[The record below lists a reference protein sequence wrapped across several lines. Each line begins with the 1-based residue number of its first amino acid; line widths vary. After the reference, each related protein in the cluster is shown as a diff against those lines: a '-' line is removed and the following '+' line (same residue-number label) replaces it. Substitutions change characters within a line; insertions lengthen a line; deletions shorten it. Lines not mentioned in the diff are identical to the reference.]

1 MNIIY
6 NPYFTGNAYIS
17 QNLWNEV
24 AVGDAA
30 LLKQLLMRAG
40 LPQTVVDDSEKA
52 EKDSENAEKDRAQ
65 AYAMAILAQGD
76 TPFSASLQSDS
87 EGTAKLLLKW
97 RDLLV
102 MAGWTTASTINA
114 ESKKLQVFAS
124 CDEALIA
131 YPSRA
136 DRWREVYQYLKDG
149 HKILKDTDS
158 IEVRIPKALIPPM
171 IAKVLELLPKVSYA
185 MEDLDEVLNTED
197 HSCTVINT
205 NEQYEAW
212 QLLVKLPYDEQT
224 MLVCSDEKRLSDTMQ
239 AIGGEQWRTD
249 RVGCPHPV
257 ATIFDQKDIPEQ
269 LIWLDCAGNGLTHDP
284 YVFLSSEERDAL
296 RIIDM
301 ETRSAMQMKWLY
313 TTLNRIKDKEWILV
327 APKYHLGES
336 LGEHPI
342 ITSLKQNK
350 EFYDKACSK
359 GQEIVLPT
367 TEPAEVV
374 KLNPIG
380 EININP
386 DVLSKILKP
395 SDSYSSIDTLVN
407 APLDYVMEN
416 MGGLSAPEND
426 KEPNENL
433 KKGKIAHKVVELLVN
448 KKKPDIYP
456 FGEQAY
462 SLDEIESRFKDQYEK
477 LFEEAMEDEKDSAKF
492 LNLHENKN
500 MLAVFKSDAKESIKT
515 LLDKIKKNGLK
526 PLRSEYE
533 FSTPFEPFDN
543 PHGFVDL
550 LLEDKQGNLVIFD
563 LKWSTQDKAYKESIE
578 KKGEAY
584 QLYMYKHAVEKKTG
598 KTVAW
603 YAYYLF
609 PKMELYIEP
618 AGVSPKW
625 KEWIQQRSD
634 RLKQLEEGIIEP
646 IVEGSNNDKYPKH
659 IILKN
664 IKMK

>member
-52 EKDSENAEKDRAQ
+52 EKDPEKAEKDRVQ
-65 AYAMAILAQGD
+65 AYAEAIKALGD
-76 TPFSASLQSDS
+76 TIFSTSLESDS

-124 CDEALIA
+124 CDEALKA

-149 HKILKDTDS
+149 NKILKGTDS
-158 IEVRIPKALIPPM
+158 IDVRIPKALIPPV
-171 IAKVLELLPKVSYA
+171 IADVLALLPNVSYA
-185 MEDLDEVLNTED
+185 MDSLDTVLKTED

-212 QLLVKLPYDEQT
+212 QLLVKLPYNAQT
-224 MLVCSDEKRLSDTMQ
+224 MLVCADEKRLNDTMQ

-284 YVFLSSEERDAL
+284 YVFLSSEERGTL
-296 RIIDM
+296 GIIDM

-313 TTLNRIKDKEWILV
+313 TTLNRIKEWILV

-395 SDSYSSIDTLVN
+395 SDSYSAIDTLVN
-407 APLDYVMEN
+407 APFDYVMKN
-416 MGGLSAPEND
+416 MGGLDAPEDD

-433 KKGKIAHKVVELLVN
+433 MKGKIAHKVVELLVDKN
-448 KKKPDIYP
+448 
-456 FGEQAY
+456 ETEVY
-462 SLDEIESRFKDQYEK
+462 SIDEIQLRFNTQYDK
-477 LFEEAMEDEKDSAKF
+477 LFEQAMEAEKEEAAF
-492 LNLHENKN
+492 LKRPENVN
-500 MLAVFKSDAKESIKT
+500 VLAVFKEDARDSIKH
-515 LLDKIKKNGLK
+515 LIDLIKKKNLT

-533 FSTPFEPFDN
+533 VTTEFDPFDN

-563 LKWSTQDKAYKESIE
+563 LKWSTQDEAYKESIE
-578 KKGEAY
+578 EKGEAY
-584 QLYMYKHAVEKKTG
+584 QLYMYKHAVEKQMAPK
-598 KTVAW
+598 KVAW

-609 PKMELYIEP
+609 PKMELYTEP

-625 KEWIQQRSD
+625 EQWIQQRVN
-634 RLKQLEEGIIEP
+634 RLEQLSQGIIEP
-646 IVEGSNNDKYPKH
+646 VVKGSDNDTYTKH

-664 IKMK
+664 LKMK

>member
-17 QNLWNEV
+17 QNLWDEV
-24 AVGDAA
+24 TVGDAG

-40 LPQTVVDDSEKA
+40 LPQTVEDDSEKA
-52 EKDSENAEKDRAQ
+52 EKDSEKAEKDRVQ
-65 AYAMAILAQGD
+65 AYAEAIKAQGD

-87 EGTAKLLLKW
+87 EGSAKLLLKW

-158 IEVRIPKALIPPM
+158 IDVRIPKALIPPM
-171 IAKVLELLPKVSYA
+171 IADVLALLPNVSYA
-185 MEDLDEVLNTED
+185 MDSLDTVLKTEG
-197 HSCTVINT
+197 HSCTVITT

-212 QLLVKLPYDEQT
+212 QLLVTLPYNAQT
-224 MLVCSDEKRLSDTMQ
+224 MLVCADEKRLSDTMQ

-249 RVGCPHPV
+249 RVGCPHPA
-257 ATIFDQKDIPEQ
+257 ATIFDQKDIPNR
-269 LIWLDCAGNGLTHDP
+269 LIWLDCAGTGVTPDP
-284 YVFLSSEERDAL
+284 YDFLSSEERDAL
-296 RIIDM
+296 GIIDM
-301 ETRSAMQMKWLY
+301 EKRSATQMQWLY

-350 EFYDKACSK
+350 TFYDDACAK
-359 GQEIVLPT
+359 GQKIILPT
-367 TEPAEVV
+367 TTPIEIK
-374 KLNPIG
+374 KLDSIG
-380 EININP
+380 EIKINP

-395 SDSYSSIDTLVN
+395 SDSYSAIGTLVN

-433 KKGKIAHKVVELLVN
+433 MKGKIAHKVVELLVN
-448 KKKPDIYP
+448 KNDTEVYT
-456 FGEQAY
+456 
-462 SLDEIESRFKDQYEK
+462 LDEIQSRFEK
-477 LFEEAMEDEKDSAKF
+477 EYDVLFEKAMEVKPDSAECESAKF
-492 LNLHENKN
+492 LNLPENKN
-500 MLAVFKSDAKESIKT
+500 MLAVFKEDAKESIKT

-543 PHGFVDL
+543 PHGFVAL
-550 LLEDKQGNLVIFD
+550 LLEDKQGNLDIFD

-598 KTVAW
+598 ETVAW

-609 PKMELYIEP
+609 PKMELYTEP
-618 AGVSPKW
+618 AGVNPKW
-625 KEWIQQRSD
+625 EEWIEKREN
-634 RLKQLEEGIIEP
+634 RLEQLSQGIIEP
-646 IVEGSNNDKYPKH
+646 VVKGSDNDTYTKH

>member
-6 NPYFTGNAYIS
+6 NPYLTGNAYIS
-17 QNLWNEV
+17 KNLWNV
-24 AVGDAA
+24 VTVGDAA
-30 LLKQLLMRAG
+30 LLEQLLMRAG

-52 EKDSENAEKDRAQ
+52 EKARAQ
-65 AYAMAILAQGD
+65 AYAEAIKAQG
-76 TPFSASLQSDS
+76 TTIFSNSLESDP

-102 MAGWTTASTINA
+102 MAGWTTADAMNA
-114 ESKKLQVFAS
+114 ENAKLRVFES
-124 CDEALIA
+124 CDEALKT

-136 DRWREVYQYLKDG
+136 DRWREVYQFLKDG
-149 HKILKDTDS
+149 NKILNDKDS

-171 IAKVLELLPKVSYA
+171 IAKVLELLPNVSYA
-185 MEDLDEVLNTED
+185 MESLDEVLNTEG
-197 HSCTVINT
+197 HSCTVINA

-212 QLLVKLPYDEQT
+212 QLLAKLPYDAQT
-224 MLVCSDEKRLSDTMQ
+224 MLVCADERRLNDTMQ

-257 ATIFDQKDIPEQ
+257 ATIFDQKGIPDQ
-269 LIWLDCAGNGLTHDP
+269 LVWLDCAGNGLTYDP
-284 YVFLSSEERDAL
+284 YAFLSSEERDAL

-313 TTLNRIKDKEWILV
+313 TTLNRIKDWILI

-350 EFYDKACSK
+350 TFYDDACAE
-359 GQEIVLPT
+359 GQKIILPT
-367 TEPAEVV
+367 TKPAEVV
-374 KLNPIG
+374 TLNPIG

-407 APLDYVMEN
+407 APFDYVMEN

-433 KKGKIAHKVVELLVN
+433 MKGKIAHKVVELLVN
-448 KKKPDIYP
+448 KGDT
-456 FGEQAY
+456 EAY
-462 SLDEIESRFKDQYEK
+462 SIDEIQSRFEKEYDK
-477 LFEEAMEDEKDSAKF
+477 LFEQAMDAEKECAAF
-492 LNLHENKN
+492 LNLPENVN
-500 MLAVFKSDAKESIKT
+500 MLAVFKEELYQSITK
-515 LLDKIKKNGLK
+515 LFGIISNHGLN
-526 PLRSEYE
+526 PVRCEYE
-533 FSTPFEPFDN
+533 VTAKFDPFDN
-543 PHGFVDL
+543 PHGYVDM
-550 LLEDKQGNLVIFD
+550 LLEDQNRDLVIID
-563 LKWSTQDKAYKESIE
+563 LKWSTRDVFE
-578 KKGEAY
+578 KGINNGEAY
-584 QLYMYKHAVEKKTG
+584 QLYMYKHAVEKQMAPK
-598 KTVAW
+598 KVAW

-609 PKMELYIEP
+609 PKMELYTEP

-625 KEWIQQRSD
+625 EEWIEKRKN
-634 RLKQLEEGIIEP
+634 RLEQLDKGIIEP
-646 IVEGSNNDKYPKH
+646 TVKNSDRETYPKH

-664 IKMK
+664 LKMK

>member
-6 NPYFTGNAYIS
+6 NPYFTGNVYIS
-17 QNLWNEV
+17 QNLWDEV
-24 AVGDAA
+24 TVGDAA
-30 LLKQLLMRAG
+30 LLEQLLMRAG

-52 EKDSENAEKDRAQ
+52 EKARAQ
-65 AYAMAILAQGD
+65 AYAEAIKAQG
-76 TPFSASLQSDS
+76 TTIFSNSLESDP

-102 MAGWTTASTINA
+102 MAGWTTADAMNA
-114 ESKKLQVFAS
+114 ENAKLRVFES
-124 CDEALIA
+124 CDEALKT

-136 DRWREVYQYLKDG
+136 DRWREVYQFLKDG
-149 HKILKDTDS
+149 NKILNDKDS

-171 IAKVLELLPKVSYA
+171 IAKVLELLPNVSYA
-185 MEDLDEVLNTED
+185 MESLDEVLNTEG
-197 HSCTVINT
+197 HSCTVINA

-212 QLLVKLPYDEQT
+212 QLLAKLPYDAQT
-224 MLVCSDEKRLSDTMQ
+224 MLVCADERRLNDTMQ

-257 ATIFDQKDIPEQ
+257 ATIFDQKGIPDQ
-269 LIWLDCAGNGLTHDP
+269 LVWLDCAGNGLTYDP
-284 YVFLSSEERDAL
+284 YAFLSSEERDAL

-313 TTLNRIKDKEWILV
+313 TTLNRIKDWILI

-350 EFYDKACSK
+350 MFYDDACAE
-359 GQEIVLPT
+359 GQKIILPT
-367 TEPAEVV
+367 TKPAEVV

-407 APLDYVMEN
+407 APFDYVMEN

-433 KKGKIAHKVVELLVN
+433 MKGKIAHKVVELLVN
-448 KKKPDIYP
+448 KCDT
-456 FGEQAY
+456 EAY
-462 SLDEIESRFKDQYEK
+462 SIDEIQSRFEKEYDK
-477 LFEEAMEDEKDSAKF
+477 LFEQAMDAEKECAAF
-492 LNLHENKN
+492 LNLPENVN
-500 MLAVFKSDAKESIKT
+500 MLAVFKEELYQSITK
-515 LLDKIKKNGLK
+515 LFGIISNHGLN
-526 PLRSEYE
+526 PVRCEYE
-533 FSTPFEPFDN
+533 VTAKFDPFDN
-543 PHGFVDL
+543 PHGYVDM
-550 LLEDKQGNLVIFD
+550 LLEDQNCDLVIID
-563 LKWSTQDKAYKESIE
+563 LKWSTRDVFE
-578 KKGEAY
+578 KGINNGEAY
-584 QLYMYKHAVEKKTG
+584 QLYMYKHAVEKQMAPK
-598 KTVAW
+598 KVAW

-609 PKMELYIEP
+609 PKMELYTEP

-625 KEWIQQRSD
+625 EEWIEKRKN
-634 RLKQLEEGIIEP
+634 RLEQLDKGIIEP
-646 IVEGSNNDKYPKH
+646 TVKNSDRETYPKH

-664 IKMK
+664 LKMK

>member
-1 MNIIY
+1 MKIIY

-17 QNLWNEV
+17 QNLWDEV
-24 AVGDAA
+24 TVGDAA
-30 LLKQLLMRAG
+30 LLKQLLMRVG
-40 LPQTVVDDSEKA
+40 LPQTVVDDSEV
-52 EKDSENAEKDRAQ
+52 AEKDRVQ
-65 AYAMAILAQGD
+65 AYAEAIKALGD
-76 TPFSASLQSDS
+76 TIFSTSLESDS

-102 MAGWTTASTINA
+102 MAGWTAANTINA
-114 ESKKLQVFAS
+114 KSDKLQVFAS
-124 CDEALIA
+124 CDEALKA

-149 HKILKDTDS
+149 NKILKGTDS

-224 MLVCSDEKRLSDTMQ
+224 MLVCSDEKRLNDTMQ

-257 ATIFDQKDIPEQ
+257 ATIFDQKDIPDQ

-284 YVFLSSEERDAL
+284 YVFLSSEERVTL
-296 RIIDM
+296 GIIDM
-301 ETRSAMQMKWLY
+301 ETRSSMQMKWLY
-313 TTLNRIKDKEWILV
+313 TTLNRIKEWILV

-350 EFYDKACSK
+350 EFYDDACAK
-359 GQEIVLPT
+359 GQKIILPT

-386 DVLSKILKP
+386 DVLSEILKP
-395 SDSYSSIDTLVN
+395 SDSYSAIDTLVN
-407 APLDYVMEN
+407 APFDYVMKN
-416 MGGLSAPEND
+416 MGGLDAPEDD

-433 KKGKIAHKVVELLVN
+433 MKGKIAHKVVELLVN
-448 KKKPDIYP
+448 KENPDTYP

-462 SLDEIESRFKDQYEK
+462 SLDEIESRFKDQYDK
-477 LFEEAMEDEKDSAKF
+477 FFEQAMEVEKDSAKF
-492 LNLHENKN
+492 LNLDENKN

-533 FSTPFEPFDN
+533 FSTPFESFDN

-609 PKMELYIEP
+609 PKMELYTEP
-618 AGVSPKW
+618 AGVEPKW
-625 KEWIQQRSD
+625 EQWIQQREN
-634 RLKQLEEGIIEP
+634 RLEQLSQGIIEP
-646 IVEGSNNDKYPKH
+646 VVKGSDNDKYPKH

>member
-6 NPYFTGNAYIS
+6 NPYFTGNVYIS
-17 QNLWNEV
+17 QNLWDEV
-24 AVGDAA
+24 TVGDAA
-30 LLKQLLMRAG
+30 LLEQLLMRAG

-52 EKDSENAEKDRAQ
+52 EKARAQ
-65 AYAMAILAQGD
+65 AYAEAIKAQG
-76 TPFSASLQSDS
+76 TTIFSNSLESDP

-102 MAGWTTASTINA
+102 MAGWTTADAMNA
-114 ESKKLQVFAS
+114 ENAKLRVFES
-124 CDEALIA
+124 CDEALKT

-136 DRWREVYQYLKDG
+136 DRWREVYQFLKDG
-149 HKILKDTDS
+149 NKILNDKDS

-171 IAKVLELLPKVSYA
+171 IAKVLELLPNVSYA
-185 MEDLDEVLNTED
+185 MESLDEVLNTEG
-197 HSCTVINT
+197 HSCTVINA

-212 QLLVKLPYDEQT
+212 QLLAKLPYDAQT
-224 MLVCSDEKRLSDTMQ
+224 MLVCADERRLNDTMQ

-257 ATIFDQKDIPEQ
+257 ATIFDQKGIPDQ
-269 LIWLDCAGNGLTHDP
+269 LVWLDCAGNGLTYDP
-284 YVFLSSEERDAL
+284 YAFLSSEERDAL

-313 TTLNRIKDKEWILV
+313 TTLNRIKDWILI

-350 EFYDKACSK
+350 MFYDDACAE
-359 GQEIVLPT
+359 GQKIILPT
-367 TEPAEVV
+367 TKPAEVV

-407 APLDYVMEN
+407 APFDYVMEN

-433 KKGKIAHKVVELLVN
+433 MKGKIAHKVVELLVN
-448 KKKPDIYP
+448 KGDT
-456 FGEQAY
+456 EAY
-462 SLDEIESRFKDQYEK
+462 SINGIQSRFEKEYDK
-477 LFEEAMEDEKDSAKF
+477 LFEQAMDAEKECAAF
-492 LNLHENKN
+492 LNLPENVN
-500 MLAVFKSDAKESIKT
+500 MLAVFKEELYQSITK
-515 LLDKIKKNGLK
+515 LFGIISNHGLN
-526 PLRSEYE
+526 PVRCEYE
-533 FSTPFEPFDN
+533 VTAKFDPFDN
-543 PHGFVDL
+543 PHGYVDM
-550 LLEDKQGNLVIFD
+550 LLEDQNRDLVIID
-563 LKWSTQDKAYKESIE
+563 LKWSTRDVFE
-578 KKGEAY
+578 KGINNGEAY
-584 QLYMYKHAVEKKTG
+584 QLYMYKHAVEKQMAPK
-598 KTVAW
+598 KVAW

-609 PKMELYIEP
+609 PKMELYTEP

-625 KEWIQQRSD
+625 EEWIEKRKN
-634 RLKQLEEGIIEP
+634 RLEQLDKGIIEP
-646 IVEGSNNDKYPKH
+646 TVKNSDRETYPKH

-664 IKMK
+664 LKMK

>member
-6 NPYFTGNAYIS
+6 NPYYTGNAYIS
-17 QNLWNEV
+17 QNLWDEV
-24 AVGDAA
+24 TVGDAA
-30 LLKQLLMRAG
+30 FLEQLLMRAG
-40 LPQTVVDDSEKA
+40 LPQIVVD
-52 EKDSENAEKDRAQ
+52 DSENAEKERAK
-65 AYAMAILAQGD
+65 AYADAIMAQGD
-76 TPFSASLQSDS
+76 TIFSNSLESDS

-102 MAGWTTASTINA
+102 MAGWSTADTIN
-114 ESKKLQVFAS
+114 EGSNKLGVFAS
-124 CDEALIA
+124 CDEALKT

-149 HKILKDTDS
+149 HQILKDTDS

-171 IAKVLELLPKVSYA
+171 IANVLELLPNVSYA
-185 MEDLDEVLNTED
+185 MEFLDIELKTEG
-197 HSCTVINT
+197 HSCTVITT

-212 QLLVKLPYDEQT
+212 QLLVKLPYNAQT
-224 MLVCSDEKRLSDTMQ
+224 MLVCADEKRLNDTMQ

-257 ATIFDQKDIPEQ
+257 ATIFDQKDIPNR
-269 LIWLDCAGNGLTHDP
+269 LVWLDCAGNGLTPDP
-284 YVFLSSEERDAL
+284 YEFLSSEERIAL
-296 RIIDM
+296 KIIDA
-301 ETRSAMQMKWLY
+301 ETRSATQMKWLY
-313 TTLNRIKDKEWILV
+313 TTFNRIKDWILV
-327 APKYHLGES
+327 SPKYHLGES

-350 EFYDKACSK
+350 DFYDEACTE
-359 GQEIVLPT
+359 GQKIILLT
-367 TEPAEVV
+367 TEPTSV
-374 KLNPIG
+374 KKLEPIG
-380 EININP
+380 EISINP
-386 DVLSKILKP
+386 YVLSKILKP
-395 SDSYSSIDTLVN
+395 SDSYSAIDTLVN
-407 APLDYVMEN
+407 APLDYVMKN
-416 MGGLSAPEND
+416 MGGLDAPEDD

-433 KKGKIAHKVVELLVN
+433 MKGKIAHKVVELLVN
-448 KKKPDIYP
+448 KGYTEACSI
-456 FGEQAY
+456 
-462 SLDEIESRFKDQYEK
+462 DEIQSRFNDQYDE
-477 LFEEAMEDEKDSAKF
+477 LFKQAMAKEPECAAF
-492 LNLHENKN
+492 LNLPENVN
-500 MLAVFKSDAKESIKT
+500 MLAVFKSDAKESIQK
-515 LLDKIKKNGLK
+515 LLDKIKEKGLK

-609 PKMELYIEP
+609 PKVELYTEP
-618 AGVSPKW
+618 VGVEPKW
-625 KEWIQQRSD
+625 EQWIQQRED
-634 RLKQLEEGIIEP
+634 RLKQLEEGIIES
-646 IVEGSNNDKYPKH
+646 IIEGSNNDKYPKH
-659 IILKN
+659 MILKN
-664 IKMK
+664 LKMK

>member
-6 NPYFTGNAYIS
+6 NPYFTGNVYIS
-17 QNLWNEV
+17 QNLWDEV
-24 AVGDAA
+24 TVVDAA
-30 LLKQLLMRAG
+30 LLEQLLMRAG

-52 EKDSENAEKDRAQ
+52 EKARAQ
-65 AYAMAILAQGD
+65 AYAEAIKAQG
-76 TPFSASLQSDS
+76 TTIFSNSLESDP

-102 MAGWTTASTINA
+102 MAGWTTADAMNA
-114 ESKKLQVFAS
+114 ENAKLRVFES
-124 CDEALIA
+124 CDEALKT

-136 DRWREVYQYLKDG
+136 DRWREVYQFLKDG
-149 HKILKDTDS
+149 NKILNDKDS

-171 IAKVLELLPKVSYA
+171 IAKVLELLPNVSYA
-185 MEDLDEVLNTED
+185 MESLDEVLNTEG
-197 HSCTVINT
+197 HSCTVINA

-212 QLLVKLPYDEQT
+212 QLLAKLPYDAQT
-224 MLVCSDEKRLSDTMQ
+224 MLVCADERRLNDTMQ

-257 ATIFDQKDIPEQ
+257 ATIFDQKGIPDQ
-269 LIWLDCAGNGLTHDP
+269 LVWLDCAGNGLTYDP
-284 YVFLSSEERDAL
+284 YAFLSSEERDAL

-313 TTLNRIKDKEWILV
+313 TTLNRIKDWILI

-342 ITSLKQNK
+342 ITSLNQNK
-350 EFYDKACSK
+350 MFYDDACAE
-359 GQEIVLPT
+359 GQKIILPT
-367 TEPAEVV
+367 TKPAEVV

-407 APLDYVMEN
+407 APFDYVMEN

-433 KKGKIAHKVVELLVN
+433 MKGKIAHKVVELLVN
-448 KKKPDIYP
+448 KCDT
-456 FGEQAY
+456 EAY
-462 SLDEIESRFKDQYEK
+462 SIDEIQSRFEKEYDK
-477 LFEEAMEDEKDSAKF
+477 LFEQAMDAEKECAAF
-492 LNLHENKN
+492 LNLPENVN
-500 MLAVFKSDAKESIKT
+500 MLAVFKEELYQSITK
-515 LLDKIKKNGLK
+515 LFGIISNHGLN
-526 PLRSEYE
+526 PVRCEYE
-533 FSTPFEPFDN
+533 VTAKFDPFDN
-543 PHGFVDL
+543 PHGYVDM
-550 LLEDKQGNLVIFD
+550 LLEDQNCDLVIID
-563 LKWSTQDKAYKESIE
+563 LKWSTRDVFE
-578 KKGEAY
+578 KGINNGEAY
-584 QLYMYKHAVEKKTG
+584 QLYMYKHAVEAQTG

-609 PKMELYIEP
+609 PEKELYVQPDGVKTKWDEWIKKREARLGQLSEGTIEP
-618 AGVSPKW
+618 AVN
-625 KEWIQQRSD
+625 
-634 RLKQLEEGIIEP
+634 
-646 IVEGSNNDKYPKH
+646 GSNSEKYPKH

-664 IKMK
+664 LKMK

>member
-17 QNLWNEV
+17 QNLWDKV
-24 AVGDAA
+24 TVGDAG

-52 EKDSENAEKDRAQ
+52 EKDSEKAEKDPEKAENDRPQ

-124 CDEALIA
+124 CDEALKA

-149 HKILKDTDS
+149 NKILKGTDS

-197 HSCTVINT
+197 HSCTIINT

-224 MLVCSDEKRLSDTMQ
+224 MLVCADEKRLSDTMQ

-257 ATIFDQKDIPEQ
+257 TTIFDQKDIPKR
-269 LIWLDCAGNGLTHDP
+269 LVWLDCAGNGITPDP
-284 YVFLSSEERDAL
+284 YDFLTSEERKAL
-296 RIIDM
+296 DIIDM
-301 ETRSAMQMKWLY
+301 ETRSATQMQWLY
-313 TTLNRIKDKEWILV
+313 TTLNNIKEWVLV
-327 APKYHLGES
+327 SPKYHMGES
-336 LGEHPI
+336 LGVHPI
-342 ITSLKQNK
+342 ITTLEQCKD
-350 EFYDKACSK
+350 FYKTACTK
-359 GQEIVLPT
+359 GQKIKLPQ
-367 TEPAEVV
+367 TEPSQVE
-374 KLNPIG
+374 KLEPIG
-380 EININP
+380 IISIDK
-386 DVLSKILKP
+386 DVLSKILPP
-395 SDSYSSIDTLVN
+395 SDSYSAIDTLVN

-416 MGGLSAPEND
+416 MGGLAAPED
-426 KEPNENL
+426 DQEPNENL
-433 KKGKIAHKVVELLVN
+433 MKGPIAHKVVELLVN
-448 KKKPDIYP
+448 KNDTEVYT
-456 FGEQAY
+456 
-462 SLDEIESRFKDQYEK
+462 LDEIQSRFNTQYDK
-477 LFEEAMEDEKDSAKF
+477 LFEQAMADEKLKENALF
-492 LNLHENKN
+492 LNLPENKN
-500 MLAVFKSDAKESIKT
+500 LLALFKEEAKQSIEKLIELIQET
-515 LLDKIKKNGLK
+515 QLTPI
-526 PLRSEYE
+526 RSEYE
-533 FSTPFEPFDN
+533 LTTRFDPFEN
-543 PHGFVDL
+543 PHGFIDL
-550 LLEDKQGNLVIFD
+550 LLEDAAHNLVIID
-563 LKWSTQDKAYKESIE
+563 LKWSNSKTYPDKIKN
-578 KKGEAY
+578 GEAY
-584 QLYMYKHAVEKKTG
+584 QLYMYKHAVEAQTR

-609 PKMELYIEP
+609 PLMELNAEPEGVTPKWEDWLNKRKSRLEQLSAGNIEP
-618 AGVSPKW
+618 VVAESEK
-625 KEWIQQRSD
+625 
-634 RLKQLEEGIIEP
+634 
-646 IVEGSNNDKYPKH
+646 DKYPKH

-664 IKMK
+664 TKNKMK

>member
-17 QNLWNEV
+17 QNLWDEV
-24 AVGDAA
+24 TVGDAG

-52 EKDSENAEKDRAQ
+52 EKDSEKAEKDRVQ
-65 AYAMAILAQGD
+65 TYAEAIKALGD
-76 TPFSASLQSDS
+76 TIFSTSLESDS

-102 MAGWTTASTINA
+102 MAGWTAANTINA
-114 ESKKLQVFAS
+114 KSDTLQVFAS
-124 CDEALIA
+124 CDEALKA

-158 IEVRIPKALIPPM
+158 IEVRIPKTLIPPM

-224 MLVCSDEKRLSDTMQ
+224 MLVCSDEKRLNDTMQ

-350 EFYDKACSK
+350 TFYDDACAK
-359 GQEIVLPT
+359 GQKIILPT
-367 TEPAEVV
+367 TTPIEIK
-374 KLNPIG
+374 KLDSIG
-380 EININP
+380 EIKINP

-395 SDSYSSIDTLVN
+395 SDSYSAIGTLVN

-433 KKGKIAHKVVELLVN
+433 MKGKIAHKVVELLVN
-448 KKKPDIYP
+448 KNDTEVYT
-456 FGEQAY
+456 
-462 SLDEIESRFKDQYEK
+462 LDEIQSRFEK
-477 LFEEAMEDEKDSAKF
+477 EYDVLFEKAMEVKPDSAECESAKF
-492 LNLHENKN
+492 LNLPENKN
-500 MLAVFKSDAKESIKT
+500 MLAVFKEDAKESIKT

-598 KTVAW
+598 ETVAW

-609 PKMELYIEP
+609 PKMELYTEP
-618 AGVSPKW
+618 AGVNPKW
-625 KEWIQQRSD
+625 EEWIEKREN
-634 RLKQLEEGIIEP
+634 RLEQLSQGIIEP
-646 IVEGSNNDKYPKH
+646 VVKGSDNDTYTKH

>member
-6 NPYFTGNAYIS
+6 NPYFTGNVYIS
-17 QNLWNEV
+17 QNLWDEV
-24 AVGDAA
+24 TVGDAA
-30 LLKQLLMRAG
+30 LLEQLLMRAG

-52 EKDSENAEKDRAQ
+52 EKARAQ
-65 AYAMAILAQGD
+65 AYAEAIKAQG
-76 TPFSASLQSDS
+76 TTIFSNSLESDP

-102 MAGWTTASTINA
+102 MAGWTTADAMNA
-114 ESKKLQVFAS
+114 ENAKLRVFES
-124 CDEALIA
+124 CDEALKT

-136 DRWREVYQYLKDG
+136 DRWREVYQFLKDG
-149 HKILKDTDS
+149 NKILNDKDS

-171 IAKVLELLPKVSYA
+171 IAKVLELLPNVSYA
-185 MEDLDEVLNTED
+185 MESLDEVLNTEG
-197 HSCTVINT
+197 HSCMVINA

-212 QLLVKLPYDEQT
+212 QLLAKLPYDAQT
-224 MLVCSDEKRLSDTMQ
+224 MLVCADERRLNDTMQ

-257 ATIFDQKDIPEQ
+257 ATIFDQKGIPDQ
-269 LIWLDCAGNGLTHDP
+269 LVWLDCAGNGLTYDP
-284 YVFLSSEERDAL
+284 YAFLSSEERDAL

-313 TTLNRIKDKEWILV
+313 TTLNRIKDWILI

-350 EFYDKACSK
+350 MFYDDACAE
-359 GQEIVLPT
+359 GQKIILPT
-367 TEPAEVV
+367 TKPAEVV

-407 APLDYVMEN
+407 APFDYVMEN

-426 KEPNENL
+426 KEPNENFM
-433 KKGKIAHKVVELLVN
+433 KGKIAHKVVELLVN
-448 KKKPDIYP
+448 KGDT
-456 FGEQAY
+456 EAY
-462 SLDEIESRFKDQYEK
+462 SIDEIQSRFEKEYDK
-477 LFEEAMEDEKDSAKF
+477 LFEQAMDAEKECAAF
-492 LNLHENKN
+492 LNLPENVN
-500 MLAVFKSDAKESIKT
+500 MLAVFKEELYQSITK
-515 LLDKIKKNGLK
+515 LFGIISNHGLN
-526 PLRSEYE
+526 PVRCEYE
-533 FSTPFEPFDN
+533 VTAKFDPFDN
-543 PHGFVDL
+543 PHGYVDM
-550 LLEDKQGNLVIFD
+550 LLEDQNRDLVIID
-563 LKWSTQDKAYKESIE
+563 LKWSTRDVFE
-578 KKGEAY
+578 KGINNGEAY
-584 QLYMYKHAVEKKTG
+584 QLYMYKHAVEKQMAPK
-598 KTVAW
+598 KVAW

-609 PKMELYIEP
+609 PKMELYTEP

-625 KEWIQQRSD
+625 EEWIEKRKN
-634 RLKQLEEGIIEP
+634 RLEQLDKGIIEP
-646 IVEGSNNDKYPKH
+646 TVKNSDRETYPKH

-664 IKMK
+664 LKMK

>member
-17 QNLWNEV
+17 QNLWDAV
-24 AVGDAA
+24 TVGDAG
-30 LLKQLLMRAG
+30 LLEQLLMRAG
-40 LPQTVVDDSEKA
+40 LPQAVVDDSEKA
-52 EKDSENAEKDRAQ
+52 EKERAQ
-65 AYAMAILAQGD
+65 AYAEAIKAQG
-76 TPFSASLQSDS
+76 TTIFSNSIESDS

-102 MAGWTTASTINA
+102 MTGWTTADKINE
-114 ESKKLQVFAS
+114 ESNKLGVFAS
-124 CDEALIA
+124 CDEALKA

-136 DRWREVYQYLKDG
+136 DRWREVYQCLKDG

-158 IEVRIPKALIPPM
+158 IDVRIPKALIPPM
-171 IAKVLELLPKVSYA
+171 IADVLALLPNVSYA
-185 MEDLDEVLNTED
+185 MDSLDTVLKTEG
-197 HSCTVINT
+197 HSCTVITT

-212 QLLVKLPYDEQT
+212 QLLVELPYDTQT
-224 MLVCSDEKRLSDTMQ
+224 MLVCADEKRLSDTMQ

-257 ATIFDQKDIPEQ
+257 ATIFDQKDIPDQ
-269 LIWLDCAGNGLTHDP
+269 LVWLDCAGNGLTYDP
-284 YVFLSSEERDAL
+284 YAFLSSEERDAL

-313 TTLNRIKDKEWILV
+313 TTLNRITNWILV
-327 APKYHLGES
+327 SPKYHLGES

-350 EFYDKACSK
+350 EFYDAACSK
-359 GQEIVLPT
+359 GQEIILPT
-367 TEPAEVV
+367 KEPKKIE
-374 KLNPIG
+374 KLDPIG
-380 EININP
+380 EIKINP

-395 SDSYSSIDTLVN
+395 SDSYSAIDTLVN
-407 APLDYVMEN
+407 APFDYVMKN
-416 MGGLSAPEND
+416 MGGLDAPEDD

-433 KKGKIAHKVVELLVN
+433 MKGKIAHKVVELLVN
-448 KKKPDIYP
+448 KKKPDTYP

-477 LFEEAMEDEKDSAKF
+477 LFEKAMEVEKDSAKF
-492 LNLHENKN
+492 LNLDENKN
-500 MLAVFKSDAKESIKT
+500 MLALFKEDAKESIQK
-515 LLDKIKKNGLK
+515 LLDKVKEEGLK
-526 PLRSEYE
+526 PLRSECE

-584 QLYMYKHAVEKKTG
+584 QLYMYEHAVEKKTG

-609 PKMELYIEP
+609 PKMELYTEP

-625 KEWIQQRSD
+625 EEWIKKRED
-634 RLKQLEEGIIEP
+634 RLEQLSQGIIEP
-646 IVEGSNNDKYPKH
+646 VVKGSDNDTYTKH

-664 IKMK
+664 LKMK

>member
-17 QNLWNEV
+17 QNLWDEV
-24 AVGDAA
+24 TVGDTG
-30 LLKQLLMRAG
+30 LLEQLLMRAG
-40 LPQTVVDDSEKA
+40 LPQTVVDDSEKEE
-52 EKDSENAEKDRAQ
+52 EKRTQ
-65 AYAMAILAQGD
+65 AYAGAIKAQGD
-76 TPFSASLQSDS
+76 TIFSTSLKSDS

-102 MAGWTTASTINA
+102 MAGWTTADTIN
-114 ESKKLQVFAS
+114 EGSNKLRVFAL
-124 CDEALIA
+124 CDEALTT

-136 DRWREVYQYLKDG
+136 DRWREVYQFLKDG
-149 HKILKDTDS
+149 NKILNDNDS

-171 IAKVLELLPKVSYA
+171 IAKVLELLPKNVSYA
-185 MEDLDEVLNTED
+185 MESLDEVLNTEG
-197 HSCTVINT
+197 HSCTVITT

-212 QLLVKLPYDEQT
+212 QLLAKLPYNAQT
-224 MLVCSDEKRLSDTMQ
+224 MLVCADEKRLSDTMQ

-313 TTLNRIKDKEWILV
+313 TTLNRIKEWILV

-380 EININP
+380 EINIDP
-386 DVLSKILKP
+386 VVLSKILKP
-395 SDSYSSIDTLVN
+395 SDSHSAIDTLVN
-407 APLDYVMEN
+407 APFDYVMKN
-416 MGGLSAPEND
+416 MGGLDAPEDD

-433 KKGKIAHKVVELLVN
+433 MKGKIAHKVVELLVN
-448 KKKPDIYP
+448 KKNPDTYP

-477 LFEEAMEDEKDSAKF
+477 LFEKAMEVEKDSAKF
-492 LNLHENKN
+492 LNLDENKN
-500 MLAVFKSDAKESIKT
+500 MLALFKEDAKESIQK
-515 LLDKIKKNGLK
+515 LLDKVKEEGLK
-526 PLRSEYE
+526 PLRSECE

-609 PKMELYIEP
+609 PKMELYTEP

-625 KEWIQQRSD
+625 EEWIQKRKD
-634 RLKQLEEGIIEP
+634 RLDQLFKGIIEP
-646 IVEGSNNDKYPKH
+646 AVKDSDREKYPKH
-659 IILKN
+659 MILKN
-664 IKMK
+664 LKMK

>member
-17 QNLWNEV
+17 QNLWDEV
-24 AVGDAA
+24 TVGDMG
-30 LLKQLLMRAG
+30 LLEQLLMRAG
-40 LPQTVVDDSEKA
+40 FPQTVVDDSE
-52 EKDSENAEKDRAQ
+52 ERVQ
-65 AYAMAILAQGD
+65 AYAEAIKALGD
-76 TPFSASLQSDS
+76 TIFSTSLESDS

-102 MAGWTTASTINA
+102 MAGWTAANTINA
-114 ESKKLQVFAS
+114 KSDTLQVFAS
-124 CDEALIA
+124 CDEALKA

-149 HKILKDTDS
+149 NKILKGTDS

-224 MLVCSDEKRLSDTMQ
+224 MLVCSDEKRLNDTMQ

-386 DVLSKILKP
+386 DVLSEILKP

-448 KKKPDIYP
+448 KKNPDTYP

-609 PKMELYIEP
+609 PKMELYTEP
-618 AGVSPKW
+618 AGVEPKW
-625 KEWIQQRSD
+625 EQWIQQRAN
-634 RLKQLEEGIIEP
+634 RLEQLSQGIIEP
-646 IVEGSNNDKYPKH
+646 VVKGSDNDKYPKH